1 MKSILGALFVVL
13 LLSITLML
21 GLDIF
26 FFRPP
31 DSSDQSSS
39 QEMLKHLQ
47 DKAFFDE
54 KEKKE
59 NELPGALAE
68 QIPPKESRQ
77 DAPKSL
83 AYRNPGDENRFRF
96 FSLLLALLGMPLFS
110 AIGSIALFLTENA
123 SSIFI
128 DVVDKLTAH
137 TLFIPLPL
145 FTFAGY
151 VLSQTCAPERL
162 VRFSRALIGWL
173 PGGTAL
179 IAAIS
184 CAFFTAFTGA
194 SGVTIIALGGL
205 LYPILIKEQYGE
217 KFTLGMITTGGTL
230 GLLFPPSLPVILYGV
245 IASTSMQGMGNNS
258 GMEIKDLFLAGLIPG
273 TLMILIIAFYGMWIG
288 VHHKEEKPAF
298 SWKELGQSTLKALP
312 ELLTPLIVI
321 LGYFG
326 GYIQLTESAAYT
338 ALYVILVEIF
348 LYKEIHLKNAVEIAK
363 KSMVLIGAI
372 LIILMMAMALTN
384 LLIMAKVPDQI
395 LSYMKQHV
403 TSPMTFLFLLNIFLL
418 IVGCLMDIF
427 SAILVVVPLI
437 VPIALAFQIDPVHL
451 GIVFLTNLGIGYM
464 TPPVGMNLF
473 ITSLR
478 FKKSLFGV
486 AYTCVPFL
494 LLSLCVLALI
504 TYIPAISL
512 YPVKHPW
519 VIWAFFVGV
528 VLVLILC
535 SFFFNK
541 KRSGME

>member
-1 MKSILGALFVVL
+1 MKRILSSVFVVF
-13 LLSITLML
+13 LLSCTVII

-26 FFRPP
+26 LFRPP
-31 DSSDQSSS
+31 VSLDKSS
-39 QEMLKHLQ
+39 QEDMLNQLQ
-47 DKAFFDE
+47 ERVEE

-59 NELPGALAE
+59 MDLPGALAE
-68 QIPPKESRQ
+68 QLPSKENKENSNKPFSPR
-77 DAPKSL
+77 SS
-83 AYRNPGDENRFRF
+83 GDENRFRI

-110 AIGSIALFLTENA
+110 AIGSIALFLSESA
-123 SSIFI
+123 KSIFI

-151 VLSQTCAPERL
+151 VLSQTHAPERL
-162 VRFSRALIGWL
+162 VRFSRSLIGWL

-179 IAAIS
+179 IAALS

-217 KFTLGMITTGGTL
+217 NFTLGMITTGGTL

-245 IASTSMQGMGNNS
+245 IANTSMQGMGNNTNL
-258 GMEIKDLFLAGLIPG
+258 EIKDLFLAGLIPG
-273 TLMILIIAFYGMWIG
+273 TLMILAVTFYGMWIG
-288 VHHKEEKPAF
+288 MRHHEERPVFA
-298 SWKELGQSTLKALP
+298 WKELADSTIHALP
-312 ELLTPLIVI
+312 ELLTPMIVI

-326 GYIQLTESAAYT
+326 GYIQLTEAAAYT
-338 ALYVILVEIF
+338 ALYVFLVEMLI
-348 LYKEIHLKNAVEIAK
+348 YKEIKIKNGIEIAK

-372 LIILMMAMALTN
+372 LIILMMAMSLTN

-395 LSYMKQHV
+395 LYYMKQHV
-403 TSPMTFLFLLNIFLL
+403 SSPLTFLILLNLFLL

-437 VPIALAFQIDPVHL
+437 VPIALAFQIDPIHL
-451 GIVFLTNLGIGYM
+451 GVVFLTNLGIGYL

-478 FKKSLFGV
+478 FKKSLFKV

-494 LLSLCVLALI
+494 LLSLVVLGII
-504 TYIPAISL
+504 TYIPAVSL

-519 VIWAFFVGV
+519 VLWAFFAGILLI
-528 VLVLILC
+528 LVLIA
-535 SFFFNK
+535 FFKGSHKTENK
-541 KRSGME
+541 A